1 MRARQHLSLT
11 GFYGQVLASSL
22 RGNKVPEGPQLSG
35 HVTFLALLQGRP
47 VLLEVIFL
55 LRKSPC
61 HMWDRKNI
69 YFKPRSHCSELVQS
83 FQELPGQQR
92 KISSEGSGGSPC
104 C

>member
-1 MRARQHLSLT
+1 MNKSLPT
-11 GFYGQVLASSL
+11 SL
-22 RGNKVPEGPQLSG
+22 RGNKVPKGPQLSG

-69 YFKPRSHCSELVQS
+69 YFKSQSNGSELAQS

-92 KISSEGSGGSPC
+92 KISSEGNDGSLC

>member
-11 GFYGQVLASSL
+11 VFRRQVLANNL
-22 RGNKVPEGPQLSG
+22 RGNKVPKGPQLSG

-47 VLLEVIFL
+47 VLLEVMFL

-69 YFKPRSHCSELVQS
+69 YFKSQRNRSELAQS

-92 KISSEGSGGSPC
+92 KTSSEGKDGSLDC
-104 C
+104 